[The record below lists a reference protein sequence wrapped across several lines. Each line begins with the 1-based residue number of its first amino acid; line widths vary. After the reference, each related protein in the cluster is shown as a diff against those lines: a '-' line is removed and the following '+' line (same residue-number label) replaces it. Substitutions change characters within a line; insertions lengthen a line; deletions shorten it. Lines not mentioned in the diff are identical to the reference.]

1 MGVCC
6 ASNSNFQIQSN
17 LLNQEKKEEDN
28 SINEKTEKQ
37 ENKINEERTENKKEK
52 KHENN
57 LLYNTTGPIFQLL
70 LKKTN
75 LKIDDNNNLIHVKN

>member
-1 MGVCC
+1 M
-6 ASNSNFQIQSN
+6 
-17 LLNQEKKEEDN
+17 KKE
-28 SINEKTEKQ
+28 Q
-37 ENKINEERTENKKEK
+37 KIKRKKK
-52 KHENN
+52 NENN